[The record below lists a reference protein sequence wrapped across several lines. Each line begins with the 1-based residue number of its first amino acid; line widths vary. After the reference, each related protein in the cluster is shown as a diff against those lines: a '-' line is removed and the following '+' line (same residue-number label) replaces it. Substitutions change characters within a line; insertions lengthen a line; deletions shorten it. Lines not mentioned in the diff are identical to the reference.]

1 MGPALAAGRA
11 KGARTAAVK
20 IRVLEV
26 LATLKRAGAERMAV
40 SLARRLDPSRFET
53 AVVSL
58 FDAFP
63 GGFEPDLASAGIA
76 VNHLG
81 KRPRLDLR
89 MIPRL
94 RRVFKDLRPDIIHTH
109 SYVLRYTLPAALGL
123 PAKAMVH
130 TVHNLAERESD
141 FTGKLIHRLAFG
153 RRVAAVAVGEVVA
166 CSYRELYGAEPA
178 AMIRNGIDTAA
189 FQQPGLRQLWR
200 STHGFVEGDLLVVS
214 AARLDPQKNPLGLIA
229 AFARAFA
236 DHSHSHLLLAGDGS
250 LRAEC
255 EKQASELRLA
265 ERIHLLGA
273 TPDIASVLA
282 AADVFALASH
292 WEGTPL
298 AVIEA
303 MAAGLPVV
311 ATAAGGVP
319 ELVVDGLTALLAPV
333 GDMDTFSNQLAR
345 LGRDARLR
353 ELMGQAGRLRSAE
366 FGVDAMASA
375 YASLFERLALP
386 PRKADR

>member
-1 MGPALAAGRA
+1 
-11 KGARTAAVK
+11 VK
-20 IRVLEV
+20 IRILEV

-63 GGFEPDLASAGIA
+63 GGFEPELESADIP
-76 VNHLG
+76 VRHLG
-81 KRPRLDLR
+81 KRPGLDLR

-94 RRVFKDLRPDIIHTH
+94 RGVFKDFRPDIIHTH
-109 SYVLRYTLPAALGL
+109 SYVLRYTLPASPGL
-123 PAKAMVH
+123 PAAAMVH

-141 FTGKLIHRLAFG
+141 FTGRLIHRLAFG
-153 RRVAAVAVGEVVA
+153 RRVAAVAIGEVVA
-166 CSYRELYGAEPA
+166 RSYRELYGAEPA

-189 FQQPGLRQLWR
+189 FQQPGLRRHWR
-200 STHGFVEGDLLVVS
+200 SGHGFVEGDFLVVS
-214 AARLDPQKNPLGLIA
+214 AARLDPQKNPLGLIT
-229 AFARAFA
+229 AFAGAFA
-236 DHSHSHLLLAGDGS
+236 SQPHAHLLLAGDGS

-255 EKQASELRLA
+255 EKQAAALGLA
-265 ERIHLLGA
+265 ARVHFLGA
-273 TPDIASVLA
+273 TRDIAAVLA
-282 AADVFALASH
+282 ASDVFALASH

-333 GDMDTFSNQLAR
+333 GGMDAFAIQLAR

-353 ELMGQAGRLRSAE
+353 EMMGQAGRLRSAE
-366 FGVDAMASA
+366 FGLDAMVSA
-375 YASLFERLALP
+375 YASLFERLAHP
-386 PRKADR
+386 PRKADG